1 MSKSAHATRRD
12 PAGPTRGYL
21 RPVRAVQTT
30 DGLALRVFGDVA
42 CRMRREIEPVLDTLL
57 AECDPEELTPGER
70 VATLRLVPRHGI
82 VEFVTDAEWRAV
94 P

>member
-1 MSKSAHATRRD
+1 MSKSAAPTRRD
-12 PAGPTRGYL
+12 PAGPTKGYL
-21 RPVRAVQTT
+21 RAVRVV
-30 DGLALRVFGDVA
+30 DDNGLALRVFGDVA
-42 CRMRREIEPVLDTLL
+42 CRMRTEIEPVLDTLL

-82 VEFVTDAEWRAV
+82 VEFVTDDDWRAV